1 MLLSTARRCSGV
13 PEAAKTKR
21 RALQT
26 LEKDNPK
33 VYLACLLLE
42 SLVVLVGGYA
52 LRVSSHPLASW
63 TKGVVNL
70 DEQERERIRRSYYV
84 EKKSIH
90 RIAREEGRH
99 RTTIRKALSNDPQ
112 PTSPRPRKKPK
123 PVFGAFK
130 DRVVQLLQENER
142 LPRKQ
147 RYTAHRI
154 FEIIRDEGYQ
164 GGESTVRMHVAR
176 FKQAHH
182 PPDVFLPLEYDP
194 GQDAQV
200 DWGEAYAIIG
210 GQRQKVQL
218 FVMRLCFSRRTF
230 AMTFPTQRQE
240 SFFWGHVKA
249 FEHFGGVPHRISY
262 DNLGT
267 AVKIV
272 FEHTGR
278 AGRPRREVRAFVS
291 FRSHYL
297 FESHFCTP
305 GQGHEKG
312 QVEHGVGYSRR
323 NFLVP
328 LPQAASFEALNQQL
342 LERCLQEDLRQVART
357 STSIGSA
364 WEQEQEHFLPI
375 PRSPYECCQMTTVRV
390 TPYSQATFETNRYS
404 IPVKRARREVTLKAY
419 PFTIEIWDETSLLT
433 SHPRCYERYQD
444 ILDPLHY
451 LPLLE
456 QRPGAFDFTKP
467 VKQWR
472 RNWPA
477 VYEEMLAEL
486 RQKWPEGR
494 GVQEFV
500 KILQLHQTY
509 SAELMHQ
516 AIEQALRLRCV
527 HLDGVLYCLHEIE
540 GKSQTP
546 SLASSPQNLDLSH
559 RPDLDAVGKNQRVNL
574 SQYDQLLKQSW

>member
-1 MLLSTARRCSGV
+1 MHVFS
-13 PEAAKTKR
+13 
-21 RALQT
+21 
-26 LEKDNPK
+26 NP
-33 VYLACLLLE
+33 
-42 SLVVLVGGYA
+42 LVT
-52 LRVSSHPLASW
+52 RK
-63 TKGVVNL
+63 KGVVSLN
-70 DEQERERIRRSYYV
+70 EQERERIRRSYYV
-84 EKKSIH
+84 ERKSIH
-90 RIAREEGRH
+90 QIARDEGRS
-99 RTTIRKALSNDPQ
+99 RITIRKALANDPLPSR
-112 PTSPRPRKKPK
+112 PTPRKKPK
-123 PVFGAFK
+123 PVFGAYK
-130 DRVVQLLQENER
+130 ERVTLLLQENER

-154 FEIIRDEGYQ
+154 FELIVAEGYE
-164 GGESTVRMHVAR
+164 GSESTVRQYVSR
-176 FKQAHH
+176 QRQATHA
-182 PPDVFLPLEYDP
+182 PDVFLPLEYDP

-210 GQRQKVQL
+210 GERQKVQL

-230 AMTFPTQRQE
+230 AMAFPTQRQE

-249 FEHFGGVPHRISY
+249 FEHFGGIPHRISY

-272 FEHTGR
+272 FEHSGKS
-278 AGRPRREVRAFVS
+278 GRPRKEVRAFVS

-312 QVEHGVGYSRR
+312 QVEHSVGYSRR

-328 LPQAASFEALNQQL
+328 IPQAASFEELNRQL
-342 LERCLQEDLRQVART
+342 LERCRKEDTRHVARQIQ
-357 STSIGSA
+357 SIGEA
-364 WEQEQEHFLPI
+364 WEQERERFLPL
-375 PRSPYECCQMTTVRV
+375 PRSPYECCHMTTVRV
-390 TPYSQATFETNRYS
+390 NPYSQGTFETNRYS
-404 IPVKRARREVTLKAY
+404 IPVKRTRREVTLKAY
-419 PFTIEIWDETSLLT
+419 PFTVEMWDGTELLA
-433 SHPRCYERYQD
+433 SHPRCYGRYQD

-477 VYEEMLAEL
+477 AYDEMLADL
-486 RQKWPEGR
+486 RQKWPNGR

-509 SAELMHQ
+509 SAEVMRQ
-516 AIEQALRLRCV
+516 SIEQALQLRCV
-527 HLDGVLYCLHEIE
+527 HLDGVLYCIHEME
-540 GKSQTP
+540 RTEQAP
-546 SLASSPQNLDLSH
+546 LVDPPHNLDLSH

-574 SQYDQLLKQSW
+574 AQYDQLLKQSW